1 MAFYGSLSC
10 WFFSVH
16 HAHQL
21 MPNEFSTSLISA
33 KFGDDPNT
41 YFVVGTALV
50 HPEEGEPKQ
59 GRIIIFQFTDGKC
72 IGKKLRK
79 VWLIKEDFFSNLLL
93 ARHNYYFQIY

>member
-1 MAFYGSLSC
+1 ML
-10 WFFSVH
+10 FFSVH

-59 GRIIIFQFTDGKC
+59 GRILIFSLLMVSVLGRSC
-72 IGKKLRK
+72 
-79 VWLIKEDFFSNLLL
+79 KECG
-93 ARHNYYFQIY
+93 